1 MNGSG
6 KSSLLEI
13 LYRALNNLGAVL
25 LKDFRINAAADL
37 MYVGGLYADVK
48 YTIGESIGVLSVRGF
63 QVGLKFDDQSWLF
76 KINEELTCADLEGFT
91 HCPNVSNDQ
100 LSEICSHIFYS
111 IVTNYSMQSYVSRD

>member
-1 MNGSG
+1 MSHFTINSITILPKTAVRLRKVLQPGVYKFEGGLGDGFFAKGINVCAIVGMNGSG

-48 YTIGESIGVLSVRGF
+48 YT
-63 QVGLKFDDQSWLF
+63 
-76 KINEELTCADLEGFT
+76 
-91 HCPNVSNDQ
+91 
-100 LSEICSHIFYS
+100 Y
-111 IVTNYSMQSYVSRD
+111 